1 MEYWKT
7 GIMEE
12 WAKLRPYERPTN
24 IPSFQFCFS
33 QYSNIPSFQ
42 FSKLFKGG
50 KP

>member
-12 WAKLRPYERPTN
+12 WAKLRLYERPT
-24 IPSFQFCFS
+24 
-33 QYSNIPSFQ
+33 NIPSFQ